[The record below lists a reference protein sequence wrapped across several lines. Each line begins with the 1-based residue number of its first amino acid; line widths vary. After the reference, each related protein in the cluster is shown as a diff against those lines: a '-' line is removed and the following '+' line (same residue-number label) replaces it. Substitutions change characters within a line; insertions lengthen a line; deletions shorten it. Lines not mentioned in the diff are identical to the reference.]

1 MPVDISISDKE
12 LILKIK
18 RSNLAPRHE
27 SQLSFWGFHFDAAI
41 DGLKC
46 EPENLSQLLVKLT
59 NYFDRNEIQFEL
71 NKKAEDVFNEH
82 IKTSG
87 ELQNALQIGDTL
99 KDGDLKAID
108 TEPFYSFLSA
118 NISRQLK
125 EHQLKAVLHLLSVK
139 NGANFSVPGSGKT
152 TVVLV
157 AFQWLRLLGEVD
169 SLFVVGPPACFGPW
183 LSEYEEVLGVKPTYE
198 IFAGGDIEEREFK
211 YQTSKESACDIYL
224 TTFQTLHND
233 RKSVENLFRLHGIR
247 FYFVVDEAH
256 YIKQLGGAWATAVLN
271 VAQHAKRKCILTGT
285 PFPKSFKDAYNLFDV
300 LWPESSPISNEDRN
314 RIEYLHRNNNLS
326 DAASLLEEKVG
337 PLFYRVRKKEL
348 NLAPQV
354 FHDPII
360 IKMNEYERL
369 VYDSITDQVR
379 TLSQSDFTHNFEL
392 LMNLIRGRMMRIR
405 QCTSYIKLL
414 GTALSEYDENL
425 TDTNISLSDIIRNY
439 DKLEIPAK
447 LNQLL
452 EIVHSLRDQNEKI
465 VIWAHF
471 IETLKL
477 IGKTLEDKKCK
488 VQLIYGATP
497 TQNASVSEE
506 LTREGIIREFLK
518 PGGNIDILIANPAAC
533 AESISLHKACS
544 HAIYYDLSY
553 NCAQYLQSLDRI
565 HRVGGSETKPAHYYF
580 LQYEDSIDSDILAN
594 VHRKAA
600 NMYAIIDQDYV
611 IYSLDMFE
619 DDDDLKAYERLFSKE

>member
-580 LQYEDSIDSDILAN
+580 LQYENSIDSDILAN